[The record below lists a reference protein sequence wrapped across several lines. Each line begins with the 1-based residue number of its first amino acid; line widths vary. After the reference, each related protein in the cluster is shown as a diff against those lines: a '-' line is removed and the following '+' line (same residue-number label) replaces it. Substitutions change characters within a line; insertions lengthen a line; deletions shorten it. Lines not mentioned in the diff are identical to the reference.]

1 MKTSS
6 FSHTGPLFKYHF
18 RTPGSEVAGPIR
30 FAIGRTMLGQ
40 LVIGRSGGGV
50 CAIFLGDDERALRE
64 QLAAAFPA
72 HELRD
77 DQAALERE
85 LGQIVAFID
94 GDAPEGAADVDLDLD
109 IGGTA
114 FEQKVWLALCG
125 IAAGMTRSYGDVA
138 RDIGM
143 PDAARA
149 VAGACAANVLAVAI
163 PCHRVVRG
171 DGSISGYRWGV
182 GRKRELLVNEAMVAP
197 VLAAQAA

>member
-6 FSHTGPLFKYHF
+6 LSHAGSRFKYHF
-18 RTPGSEVAGPIR
+18 RTPGSEVEGPVR

-40 LVIGRSGGGV
+40 LVIGRSGRGV
-50 CAIFLGDDERALRE
+50 CALFLGDDEGALRE

-72 HELRD
+72 HELRA

-94 GDAPEGAADVDLDLD
+94 GDAPEGVAGVDLD

-114 FEQKVWLALCG
+114 FEQKVWQALCR
-125 IAAGMTRSYGDVA
+125 IPAGMTRSYGEIA

>member
-18 RTPGSEVAGPIR
+18 RTPGSEVEGPVR

-40 LVIGRSGGGV
+40 LVIGRNGRGV
-50 CAIFLGDDERALRE
+50 CALFLGDDERALHE
-64 QLAAAFPA
+64 QIAAAFPA
-72 HELRD
+72 HELRA

-94 GDAPEGAADVDLDLD
+94 GEAPEGAAGVDLD

-114 FEQKVWLALCG
+114 FEQKVWQALCR
-125 IAAGMTRSYGDVA
+125 IPAGMTRCYGEIA

-182 GRKRELLVNEAMVAP
+182 GRKRELLLNEAMAAP
-197 VLAAQAA
+197 VLAA